1 MLFSNRGI
9 RYTGFFFILGY
20 RIDDET
26 FLAGIR
32 KSNTVQPVGSFSHG
46 LKEDEKRT
54 LIQAINANRNQH
66 SDQLTVR
73 VEPGICVELSF
84 TAIEDDTLVHP
95 MFRSFQ
101 FGMSWEECSWD
112 KLIIDNAPVGPDGIK
127 ITHPEKL
134 VWKDIPI
141 NKEGYIA
148 YLLQVSPVMMPFLEK
163 RVLTSI
169 RYTQG
174 IPGEFFY
181 QKNCPDYAPDFI
193 KTVEVNDIAYI
204 VCEDNS
210 TLTWLGNQMAIEF
223 HIPFNRIDEDKP
235 LEIVF
240 DLDPPN
246 REQFSLAVKAA
257 LEMKQVFDSFG
268 IISYPKLSGGKGLQ
282 IHIPLGNRSVL
293 TYEDTRVFTEFV
305 AKYLVEK
312 FPGDFTIER
321 MKKNRGGRLYLDY
334 IQHAE
339 GKTIICPY
347 SPRGTNEATVAAPLY
362 WEEVRMGLSGKSFTI
377 LTVLERLSK
386 EKCPMRDYFQQTNE
400 AVPRVISM
408 LKKQ

>member
-1 MLFSNRGI
+1 MFFRNRGI

-20 RIDDET
+20 RKDDDT

-32 KSNTVQPVGSFSHG
+32 RKKTIQLMGSFSHG
-46 LKEDEKRT
+46 LKEEEKRT
-54 LIQAINANRNQH
+54 LVQAINANHKH
-66 SDQLTVR
+66 SDVSTVH
-73 VEPGICVELSF
+73 VDPGICIELSF
-84 TAIEDDTLVHP
+84 TAIENDTLVHP

-101 FGMSWEECSWD
+101 FGLSWETCTWD
-112 KLIIDNAPVGPDGIK
+112 KLIIDNAPVGPNGIK
-127 ITHPEKL
+127 ITHPDKL
-134 VWKDIPI
+134 VWKEVSID
-141 NKEGYIA
+141 KAGYIS
-148 YLLQVSPVMMPFLEK
+148 YLLQVSLVMLPFLEK
-163 RVLTSI
+163 RILTNI

-181 QKNCPDYAPDFI
+181 QKNCPDYAPDYI
-193 KTVEVNDIAYI
+193 KTVQVNDIDYI
-204 VCEDNS
+204 VCEDVS
-210 TLTWLGNQMAIEF
+210 TLSWLGNQMAIEF
-223 HIPFNRIDEDKP
+223 HVPFNKIEADKP

-246 REQFSLAVKAA
+246 RERFNLAVKAA
-257 LEMKQVFDSFG
+257 TEMKKVFDSFG
-268 IISYPKLSGGKGLQ
+268 VISYPKLSGGKGLQ
-282 IHIPLGNRSVL
+282 IHIPLGSRSTL
-293 TYEDTRVFTEFV
+293 TYDDTRVFTEFV

-312 FPGDFTIER
+312 YPDDFTIER

-362 WEEVRMGLSGKSFTI
+362 WEEVHMDLTSKSFTI
-377 LTVLERLSK
+377 PRVLERLAK
-386 EKCPMRDYFQQTNE
+386 ENCPMKDYFEQTNE